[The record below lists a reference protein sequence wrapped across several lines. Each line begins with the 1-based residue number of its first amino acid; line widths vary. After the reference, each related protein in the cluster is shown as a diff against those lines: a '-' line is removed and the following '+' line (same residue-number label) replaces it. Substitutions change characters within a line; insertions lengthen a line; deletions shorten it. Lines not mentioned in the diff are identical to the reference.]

1 MDAFLSGTD
10 ENHLTI
16 TVRGETD
23 LATADDLLI
32 RLVVLAG
39 AATGQIALDLS
50 QVTFMDC
57 AGLRTLAAIERH
69 VTASGGSIR
78 VAAVS
83 PEVARLFELA
93 DPRGALP
100 HILAPPLLSAPRR
113 AAAPAPHVPLGAPPT
128 RHDAFELAGSAEA
141 R

>member
-1 MDAFLSGTD
+1 MDAISSTAD
-10 ENHLTI
+10 DDRLTI

-23 LATADDLLI
+23 LANAGALLL
-32 RLVVLAG
+32 RLVVLVG
-39 AATGQIALDLS
+39 AATGEIILDLS

-69 VTASGGSIR
+69 VHANGGSVR

-93 DPRGALP
+93 GPCGAPSRILTVP
-100 HILAPPLLSAPRR
+100 VIGSAAFLVPAVSCALAPPR
-113 AAAPAPHVPLGAPPT
+113 
-128 RHDAFELAGSAEA
+128 
-141 R
+141 